1 MKNHN
6 TTSLIISVAC
16 VLLSVC
22 GMQAQAQEL
31 LNYPLDTINGVEVYR
46 YHIER
51 GIGIYRI
58 GVNFN
63 VSKEVLYRYNP
74 ELRNGVK
81 YNQLVLIP
89 TGRPIDGK
97 KAPKAEQKAAQ
108 KPAAV
113 ETKPAA
119 VEPKPAV
126 AETKPVVKE
135 SPVVAETK
143 KESKTVAAAPQPT
156 PVVKE
161 EQKIETGRTIVIGP
175 KTKGNNADQ
184 ISTLS
189 IGPNKKAADR
199 TAELNVIRIE
209 PNKK

>member
-6 TTSLIISVAC
+6 TKSLIISVAC
-16 VLLSVC
+16 ILFSVC
-22 GMQAQAQEL
+22 GIQAQAQEL

-89 TGRPIDGK
+89 TGRPVDGK

-113 ETKPAA
+113 ETKPA
-119 VEPKPAV
+119 V
-126 AETKPVVKE
+126 AETKPVIKE
-135 SPVVAETK
+135 TPVVAEK
-143 KESKTVAAAPQPT
+143 PKESKTVVVAPQPT

-161 EQKIETGRTIVIGP
+161 KQKIEAGRTIVIGP

-184 ISTLS
+184 VSTLC